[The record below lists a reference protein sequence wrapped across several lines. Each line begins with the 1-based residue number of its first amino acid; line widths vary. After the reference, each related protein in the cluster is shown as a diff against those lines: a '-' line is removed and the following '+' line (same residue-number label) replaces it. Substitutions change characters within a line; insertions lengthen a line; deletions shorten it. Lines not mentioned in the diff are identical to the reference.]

1 MTFTLEML
9 ILLILFGFSVG
20 TVAAMTG
27 IGGGVFIVPALS
39 LIFGFTSH
47 NAVGTSLA
55 VIVFTSL
62 TSTIAYSR
70 QRRIDYRIGLALA
83 TTTIPGALTG
93 AYLTTLVN
101 ERLLGVIFSIFLI
114 LVALRMLLN
123 LEMNMNVSHDFLP
136 EKFSLWHRR
145 IIDSAGERFEYEVNI
160 LLGFTLSF
168 FGGLSSGLLGIGGG
182 AVMVPIMHLAMGMPI
197 HITVAT
203 SMFIMVFTSISGV
216 LQHLSYGNVNLEYAA
231 CIALGVIFGTQLG
244 AHTARKAPSKSLRRL
259 FGVILL
265 VISFRLLLK
274 FV

>member
-1 MTFTLEML
+1 MAFTFETL
-9 ILLILFGFSVG
+9 ILLVLFGFFVG
-20 TVAAMTG
+20 MVAAMAG
-27 IGGGVFIVPALS
+27 IGGGVFIVPTLS

-62 TSTIAYSR
+62 TSTFAYSR
-70 QRRIDYRIGLALA
+70 QRRIDYKIGLVSAIM
-83 TTTIPGALTG
+83 TIPGALVG
-93 AYLTTLVN
+93 AYLTTLIN

-114 LVALRMLLN
+114 FVALRMLLN
-123 LEMNMNVSHDFLP
+123 LKMDMNVSHGFLP
-136 EKFSLWHRR
+136 RKFGLWHRR
-145 IIDSAGERFEYEVNI
+145 IIDSAGERFEYEANI
-160 LLGFTLSF
+160 LLGFALSF

-231 CIALGVIFGTQLG
+231 CIALGVVFGAQLG
-244 AHTARKAPSKSLRRL
+244 AYTARKVPSKSLRRF

-265 VISFRLLLK
+265 IISFRLLLK